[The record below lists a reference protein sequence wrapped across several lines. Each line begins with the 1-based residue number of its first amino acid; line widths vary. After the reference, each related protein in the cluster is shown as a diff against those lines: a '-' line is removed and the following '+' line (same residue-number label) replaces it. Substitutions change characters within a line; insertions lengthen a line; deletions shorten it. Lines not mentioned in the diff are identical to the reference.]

1 MTTRRSL
8 ARAGLIVTGAFL
20 AARVLGWIRLLVIS
34 TTFGAG
40 SDLDAFFAA
49 FRIPDLIF
57 QLVAAG
63 ALGTALIPVLA
74 GLFERDETSRGW
86 RVTSTVANLML
97 LALGVLA
104 IIVFVFAPWIIPAV
118 TPGFGP
124 EQLDLTIQLS
134 RIMLLSPI
142 LLALGSVANSVL
154 NARHHFLAPALA
166 PIFYNLAIIAAALVL
181 TPFLGIVGLA
191 VGVVAGSALHLAVQV
206 PALHRYGFRYT
217 PRMDFRDAAA
227 RQTLA
232 LMAPRAIGL
241 GVGQLS
247 LVIMTSLASLLAVG
261 SITAYTIA
269 FTVVQ
274 IPIGVIGVPL
284 GIVTLPAMS
293 TALARGSIRQYTNL
307 LVKSLRLIL
316 FVMLPATAF
325 GIVLRR
331 QIITLLFDYGKF
343 DAYAVDLTADALFFF
358 LLGLASESLIVILAR
373 AFYAGRDTLTP
384 VVAAVIAV
392 IVNVTVGIAT
402 VGTLGLPGLALG
414 LAVGSWI
421 ETAILVAILWRRVP
435 GFGVRSLADAA
446 VRSGLCA
453 VGCGLA
459 ILGVSRAVEAA
470 LGYDL
475 GKPALAVQ
483 VALAGTA
490 GAIVFLGLARLL
502 RIPELPTILGLM
514 RDALRRQ
521 AT

>member
-1 MTTRRSL
+1 VTSRRAL
-8 ARAGLIVTGAFL
+8 ARAGLIVTSAFF
-20 AARVLGWIRLLVIS
+20 AARVLGWVRLLVIS

-40 SDLDAFFAA
+40 PELDAFFAA

-74 GLFERDETSRGW
+74 GLFARDETDHAW
-86 RVTSTVANLML
+86 RVTSTIGNLMI

-104 IIVFVFAPWIIPAV
+104 AIVFVLAPWIIPAI

-124 EQLDLTIQLS
+124 EQMDLTIELS

-154 NARHHFLAPALA
+154 NARHHFLAPAVA
-166 PIFYNLAIIAAALVL
+166 PILYNLAIIAAAVL
-181 TPFLGIVGLA
+181 LAPSFGVVGLA
-191 VGVVAGSALHLAVQV
+191 VGVVVGSVLHLVVQV
-206 PALHRYGFRYT
+206 PALFRGGFRYT
-217 PRMDFRDAAA
+217 PRVDLRDAAA
-227 RQTLA
+227 RQTLM
-232 LMAPRAIGL
+232 LMAPRALGL

-247 LVIMTSLASLLAVG
+247 LVIMTSLASLLAAG

-269 FTVVQ
+269 FTVLQ

-284 GIVTLPAMS
+284 GIVALPAMS
-293 TALARGSIRQYTNL
+293 AELARGSIRQYTKL
-307 LVKSLRLIL
+307 LVGSLRLIL
-316 FVMLPATAF
+316 FVMLPATAL

-384 VVAAVIAV
+384 VIAAIIAV
-392 IVNVTVGIAT
+392 VVNVAVAVAT
-402 VGTLGLPGLALG
+402 IWTMGLPGLALG
-414 LAVGSWI
+414 LAVGSWV
-421 ETAILVAILWRRVP
+421 ETAILTVILWRRVK
-435 GFGVRSLADAA
+435 GFRISELVDAGLRSAVAAIAAGIAAFAA
-446 VRSGLCA
+446 VRG
-453 VGCGLA
+453 
-459 ILGVSRAVEAA
+459 VEAV
-470 LGYDL
+470 LGSDL
-475 GKPALAVQ
+475 GKPALALE
-483 VALAGTA
+483 VALAGLA
-490 GAIVFLGLARLL
+490 GGLAFVGVAAAL

-514 RDALRRQ
+514 RDAIRRSP
-521 AT
+521 A

>member
-1 MTTRRSL
+1 VTSRRSL

-20 AARVLGWIRLLVIS
+20 AARVLGWVRLLVIS

-40 SDLDAFFAA
+40 PDLDAFFAA

-74 GLFERDETSRGW
+74 GLFARDEMSRGW

-97 LALGVLA
+97 LALGLLA
-104 IIVFVFAPWIIPAV
+104 IVVFILAPWIIPAV
-118 TPGFGP
+118 TPGFGQA
-124 EQLDLTIQLS
+124 QLDLTIQLT
-134 RIMLLSPI
+134 RVMLLSPI

-154 NARHHFLAPALA
+154 NARHHFLAPAMA
-166 PIFYNLAIIAAALVL
+166 PIAYNIAIIAAALLL

-217 PRMDFRDAAA
+217 PRIDLRDAAA
-227 RQTLA
+227 RQTLI
-232 LMAPRAIGL
+232 LMAPRAVGL

-261 SITAYTIA
+261 SISAYTIA
-269 FTVVQ
+269 FTVLQ

-284 GIVTLPAMS
+284 GIVALPAMS
-293 TALARGSIRQYTNL
+293 TELARGSIRQYTNL

-343 DAYAVDLTADALFFF
+343 DKYAVDLTADALFFF

-392 IVNVTVGIAT
+392 IVNVTIGVLT

-421 ETAILVAILWRRVP
+421 ETAILVVILWRRVP
-435 GFGVRSLADAA
+435 GFDVRSLADAGI
-446 VRSGLCA
+446 RSGTCA
-453 VGCGLA
+453 VAAGVA
-459 ILGVSRAVEAA
+459 IFAASRAVEAA
-470 LGYDL
+470 LGFDL

-483 VALAGTA
+483 VAIAGTA
-490 GAIVFLGLARLL
+490 GALVFLALARLL

-521 AT
+521 AA

>member
-1 MTTRRSL
+1 MTSRRSL

-20 AARVLGWIRLLVIS
+20 AARVLGWVRLLVIS

-40 SDLDAFFAA
+40 TDLDAFFAA

-74 GLFERDETSRGW
+74 GLFARDETARGW

-97 LALGVLA
+97 AALGMLA
-104 IIVFVFAPWIIPAV
+104 VVVFIFAPWIIPAV
-118 TPGFGP
+118 TPGFGQA
-124 EQLDLTIQLS
+124 QLDLTIHLS

-166 PIFYNLAIIAAALVL
+166 PIAYNIAIITAAFVL
-181 TPFLGIVGLA
+181 TPFFGIVGLA
-191 VGVVAGSALHLAVQV
+191 IGVVAGSALHLLVQL
-206 PALHRYGFRYT
+206 PALRRYGFRYA
-217 PRMDFRDAAA
+217 PHVDLHDAAA
-227 RQTLA
+227 RQTLI
-232 LMAPRAIGL
+232 LMAPRAVGL

-269 FTVVQ
+269 FTILQ

-284 GIVTLPAMS
+284 GIVALPAMS
-293 TALARGSIRQYTNL
+293 TELARGSVRGYTNL

-384 VVAAVIAV
+384 VVAAIVAV
-392 IVNVTVGIAT
+392 VVNVVIGVAT

-421 ETAILVAILWRRVP
+421 ETAILTAILWRRVP
-435 GFGVRSLADAA
+435 GFDVRSLADAGL
-446 VRSGLCA
+446 RSAICAIAAGLT
-453 VGCGLA
+453 V
-459 ILGVSRAVEAA
+459 LGVSRGVEAA
-470 LGYDL
+470 LGFDL
-475 GKPALAVQ
+475 GKPAIAAQ
-483 VALAGTA
+483 VLVAGAA

-514 RDALRRQ
+514 RDALGRQ
-521 AT
+521 AA

>member
-1 MTTRRSL
+1 VTTRRSL

-40 SDLDAFFAA
+40 PDLDAFFAA

-74 GLFERDETSRGW
+74 GLFERDETARGW

-97 LALGVLA
+97 LALGLLA
-104 IIVFVFAPWIIPAV
+104 IVVFILAPWIIPAV

-124 EQLDLTIQLS
+124 AQLDLTVQLT

-154 NARHHFLAPALA
+154 NARHHFLAPAMA
-166 PIFYNLAIIAAALVL
+166 PIVYNIAIIAAALLL
-181 TPFLGIVGLA
+181 TPFLGIAGLA

-206 PALHRYGFRYT
+206 PALRRYGFRYT
-217 PRMDFRDAAA
+217 PRMDLRDAAA

-232 LMAPRAIGL
+232 LMAPRAVGL

-269 FTVVQ
+269 FTVLQ

-284 GIVTLPAMS
+284 GIVALPAMS
-293 TALARGSIRQYTNL
+293 TELARGSVRQYTNL

-392 IVNVTVGIAT
+392 IVNVTIGVAT

-421 ETAILVAILWRRVP
+421 ETGILVVILWRRVP

-446 VRSGLCA
+446 VRSGICA
-453 VGCGLA
+453 IGAGLA
-459 ILGVSRAVEAA
+459 MLGTSRAVEAA
-470 LGYDL
+470 LGFDL

-483 VALAGTA
+483 VVIAGSA
-490 GAIVFLGLARLL
+490 GALVFLGLARLL

-514 RDALRRQ
+514 RDALRRG
-521 AT
+521 AA